1 MEKQLEVQFKIYEKL
16 QSECKTLM
24 INSMDHKGDPHI
36 SYSPFVIYE
45 GNFYIF
51 ISKIA
56 AHFQHLENNKF
67 ISIMIIADEATSPI
81 LFTRERIRY
90 KCTPEFVGNVDKE
103 HIFEKFVKNHGDQM
117 IEVLRGI
124 DLSLFKLTPIEGRF
138 IAGFG
143 QAFDINPIEGT
154 FNQIDPSKM
163 NH

>member
-1 MEKQLEVQFKIYEKL
+1 MEKQLEVQFKKYEKL

-24 INSMDHKGDPHI
+24 ISSMDDKGDPHV

-56 AHFQHLENNKF
+56 AHFQYLENNKF
-67 ISIMIIADEATSPI
+67 ISVMIIADEATSPI
-81 LFTRERIRY
+81 LFARERIRY
-90 KCTPEFVGNVDKE
+90 KCTPEYVGNVDKE
-103 HIFEKFVKNHGDQM
+103 HIFDKFIENHGEQM
-117 IEVLRGI
+117 IKVLRGI
-124 DLSLFKLTPIEGRF
+124 DLSLFKLTPMEGRY

-143 QAFDINPIEGT
+143 QAFEIDPIEGT
-154 FNQIDPSKM
+154 FIQIDPSKM